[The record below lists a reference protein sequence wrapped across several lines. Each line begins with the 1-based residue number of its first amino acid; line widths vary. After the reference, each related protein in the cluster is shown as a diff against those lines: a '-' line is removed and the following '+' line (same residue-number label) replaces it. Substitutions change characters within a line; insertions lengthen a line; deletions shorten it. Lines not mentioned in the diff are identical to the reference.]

1 MKINLSEYEE
11 QPFPSDPQKQI
22 ISDLII
28 QLRSYIN
35 APINELN
42 EALPQLEALEKQ
54 SQDFDVVQGKP
65 KISYIMEILAA
76 LHIEQKNERGRDYFK
91 DDEES
96 LFWKMAM
103 VFKEKFEKIKTVG
116 RTKFMR

>member
-1 MKINLSEYEE
+1 MRINLREYEE
-11 QPFPSDPQKQI
+11 EESFPHDPQKQI
-22 ISDLII
+22 ISELII

-42 EALPQLEALEKQ
+42 AALPQLEALEKQ
-54 SQDFDVVQGKP
+54 CQDFDVMNGKP

-76 LHIEQKNERGRDYFK
+76 LHMEQKNERETDHFK

-96 LFWKMAM
+96 LFWKMVM
-103 VFKEKFEKIKTVG
+103 VFKEKFKKS
-116 RTKFMR
+116 KL

>member
-1 MKINLSEYEE
+1 MRINLSEYEG
-11 QPFPSDPQKQI
+11 QPFPDDSQKQI
-22 ISDLII
+22 ISQLIV

-42 EALPQLEALEKQ
+42 EALPQLEALEKRCR
-54 SQDFDVVQGKP
+54 DFDVMQGKP
-65 KISYIMEILAA
+65 KISYIMVILAE
-76 LHIEQKNERGRDYFK
+76 LYKEQKNHKAREHLR

-96 LFWKMAM
+96 LFWKMVI

-116 RTKFMR
+116 RTKFMS

>member
-1 MKINLSEYEE
+1 MRINLSEYEE
-11 QPFPSDPQKQI
+11 PPFSGDTQKQL
-22 ISDLII
+22 ISQLII

-42 EALPQLEALEKQ
+42 AALPHLEALEKQ
-54 SQDFDVVQGKP
+54 CQDFDAMEGKP

-76 LHIEQKNERGRDYFK
+76 LHIEQKNERAKEDLK

-96 LFWKMAM
+96 LFWKMVM
-103 VFKEKFEKIKTVG
+103 VFKEKFKKS
-116 RTKFMR
+116 KL